1 MIASGNHTLKMR
13 SGVEGSL
20 TQLLLKSIERI
31 RFFDFAA
38 LRATSL
44 RITCGR
50 KINCNLTFFI
60 GKGRTFYA
68 LVTDAYEAFEH
79 FGFFKFLASSEW
91 NYTEGSEQYGALPF
105 ITGTLMTTLLAL
117 IFCIPFSLPVA
128 LFVGEY
134 FKGTKMAAVLS
145 TVTDLLAGI
154 PSIIYGLWGF
164 YTLRPIIMA
173 LNISP
178 QGSGVLTASLV
189 LAIMII
195 PYAASLSAE
204 FIKMVPND
212 LKEGAY
218 SLGATRAEVIRK
230 VVFPVAGSGIFSS
243 YILAIGRAL
252 GETMTVTMLIGNTN
266 NIPESITSTGNSM
279 ASIIANQFGEADD
292 LRLSSLIAIGLILF
306 LITAIINMVGKIM
319 IKRARIV

>member
-1 MIASGNHTLKMR
+1 MNDKIYKVVL
-13 SGVEGSL
+13 
-20 TQLLLKSIERI
+20 
-31 RFFDFAA
+31 FAA
-38 LRATSL
+38 AL
-44 RITCGR
+44 IMPIVCG
-50 KINCNLTFFI
+50 
-60 GKGRTFYA
+60 GVVYA

-79 FGFFKFLASSEW
+79 FGFFKFLTSSEW
-91 NYTEGSEQYGALPF
+91 SYTDGAEQYGALPF

-117 IFCIPFSLPVA
+117 VFCIPFSLPVA

-134 FKGTKMAAVLS
+134 FKGTRIAAILS

-164 YTLRPIIMA
+164 YSLRPLIMA

-178 QGSGVLTASLV
+178 HGSGILTASLV
-189 LAIMII
+189 LAIMIV

-230 VVFPVAGSGIFSS
+230 VVFPVAGSGVFSS
-243 YILAIGRAL
+243 YVLAIGRAL

-266 NIPESITSTGNSM
+266 NIPDSITSTGNSM
-279 ASIIANQFGEADD
+279 ASIIANQFGEASD
-292 LRLSSLIAIGLILF
+292 LRFSSLIAIGLVLF
-306 LITAIINMVGKIM
+306 FITAFINMIGKMM
-319 IKRARIV
+319 IKRARIS

>member
-1 MIASGNHTLKMR
+1 MNDKIYN
-13 SGVEGSL
+13 
-20 TQLLLKSIERI
+20 LLLLL
-31 RFFDFAA
+31 AA
-38 LRATSL
+38 LVVPL
-44 RITCGR
+44 VCGG
-50 KINCNLTFFI
+50 IV
-60 GKGRTFYA
+60 YA
-68 LVTDAYEAFEH
+68 LVTDATEAFNH
-79 FGFFKFLASSEW
+79 FGFLNFLTSSEW
-91 NYTEGSEQYGALPF
+91 RYTEGAETYGALPF
-105 ITGTLMTTLLAL
+105 VVGTLLTTLLAL
-117 IFCIPFSLPVA
+117 LFCIPFSLPVA

-134 FKGTKMAAVLS
+134 FRGTRLAAVLS

-164 YTLRPIIMA
+164 YTLRPVIMA
-173 LNISP
+173 LDISP

-218 SLGATRAEVIRK
+218 SLGATRAEVIRHI
-230 VVFPVAGSGIFSS
+230 VFPFAGSGIFSA

-266 NIPESITSTGNSM
+266 NIPASLTATGNSM
-279 ASIIANQFGEADD
+279 ASIIANQFGEADG
-292 LRLSSLIAIGLILF
+292 LRLSSLIAIGLLLF
-306 LITAIINMVGKIM
+306 LITAFINMVGKIM
-319 IKRARIV
+319 IKRARIA

>member
-1 MIASGNHTLKMR
+1 MNDKIFKTILF
-13 SGVEGSL
+13 V
-20 TQLLLKSIERI
+20 
-31 RFFDFAA
+31 AA
-38 LRATSL
+38 LCMP
-44 RITCGR
+44 IVCG
-50 KINCNLTFFI
+50 
-60 GKGRTFYA
+60 GVVYA
-68 LVTDAYEAFEH
+68 LITDAYDAFEH
-79 FGFFKFLASSEW
+79 FGFLGFLTSSEW
-91 NYTEGSEQYGALPF
+91 SYTEGNEHYGALPF

-117 IFCIPFSLPVA
+117 VFCIPFSLPVA

-134 FKGTKMAAVLS
+134 FKGRKIATLLS
-145 TVTDLLAGI
+145 TITDLLAGI

-164 YTLRPIIMA
+164 YTLRPIIMT
-173 LNISP
+173 LHISE
-178 QGSGVLTASLV
+178 QGSGILTASLV

-218 SLGATRAEVIRK
+218 SLGATHAEVVSK
-230 VVFPVAGSGIFSS
+230 VIFPVAGSGIFSS

-266 NIPESITSTGNSM
+266 NIPMSITSTGNSM

-292 LRLSSLIAIGLILF
+292 LRLSSLIAIGFILF
-306 LITAIINMVGKIM
+306 LITAAINMIGKIM
-319 IKRARIV
+319 IKRARIS

>member
-1 MIASGNHTLKMR
+1 MNDKIYRVILF
-13 SGVEGSL
+13 
-20 TQLLLKSIERI
+20 I
-31 RFFDFAA
+31 AA
-38 LRATSL
+38 LIVPTV
-44 RITCGR
+44 CGGV
-50 KINCNLTFFI
+50 I
-60 GKGRTFYA
+60 YA
-68 LVTDAYEAFEH
+68 LVTDAYDAFEY
-79 FGFFKFLASSEW
+79 FGFFKFLTSSEW
-91 NYTEGSEQYGALPF
+91 SYTEGAEQYGALPF

-117 IFCIPFSLPVA
+117 VFCIPFSLPVA

-134 FKGTKMAAVLS
+134 FKGTKIAAVLS

-173 LNISP
+173 LDISE
-178 QGSGVLTASLV
+178 QGSGILTASLV

-204 FIKMVPND
+204 FIKMVPNE

-243 YILAIGRAL
+243 YVLAIGRAL

-266 NIPESITSTGNSM
+266 NIPNSITSTGNSM
-279 ASIIANQFGEADD
+279 ASIIANQFGEADG

-306 LITAIINMVGKIM
+306 LITAATNMVGKIM
-319 IKRARIV
+319 IKRARIS

>member
-1 MIASGNHTLKMR
+1 MSDKLYK
-13 SGVEGSL
+13 V
-20 TQLLLKSIERI
+20 LL
-31 RFFDFAA
+31 FVAA
-38 LRATSL
+38 LVMPMV
-44 RITCGR
+44 CGGV
-50 KINCNLTFFI
+50 I
-60 GKGRTFYA
+60 YA

-79 FGFFKFLASSEW
+79 FGFFRFLTSSEW
-91 NYTEGSEQYGALPF
+91 SYTEGAEVYGALPF

-117 IFCIPFSLPVA
+117 LFCIPFSLPVA

-134 FKGTKMAAVLS
+134 FKGTRVAAVLS

-173 LNISP
+173 MNISP
-178 QGSGVLTASLV
+178 QGSGILTASLV
-189 LAIMII
+189 LAIMIV

-204 FIKMVPND
+204 FIKMVPNE

-218 SLGATRAEVIRK
+218 SLGATSAEVIGK
-230 VVFPVAGSGIFSS
+230 VVFPVAGSGIFSA

-266 NIPESITSTGNSM
+266 NIPDSITSTGNSM

-292 LRLSSLIAIGLILF
+292 LRLSSLIAIGLLLF
-306 LITAIINMVGKIM
+306 LITAVINMIGKIL
-319 IKRARIV
+319 IKRARIS

>member
-1 MIASGNHTLKMR
+1 MNDKLYKI
-13 SGVEGSL
+13 
-20 TQLLLKSIERI
+20 LL
-31 RFFDFAA
+31 FAA
-38 LRATSL
+38 AL
-44 RITCGR
+44 IMPIVCG
-50 KINCNLTFFI
+50 
-60 GKGRTFYA
+60 GVVYA
-68 LVTDAYEAFEH
+68 LATDAYEAFEH
-79 FGFFKFLASSEW
+79 FGFFKFLTSSEW
-91 NYTEGSEQYGALPF
+91 NYTEGAEQYGALPF
-105 ITGTLMTTLLAL
+105 ITGTLLTTLLAL
-117 IFCIPFSLPVA
+117 IICIPFSLPVA
-128 LFVGEY
+128 LFGGEY
-134 FKGTKMAAVLS
+134 FKGTKVAAVLS

-230 VVFPVAGSGIFSS
+230 VIFPVAGSGIFSS

-266 NIPESITSTGNSM
+266 NIPNSITSTGNSM

-292 LRLSSLIAIGLILF
+292 LRLSALIAIGLILF
-306 LITAIINMVGKIM
+306 LITAAINMVGKLM

>member
-1 MIASGNHTLKMR
+1 MNDKIYRVVLFIAAMVMPIVCG
-13 SGVEGSL
+13 GVV
-20 TQLLLKSIERI
+20 
-31 RFFDFAA
+31 
-38 LRATSL
+38 
-44 RITCGR
+44 
-50 KINCNLTFFI
+50 
-60 GKGRTFYA
+60 YA
-68 LVTDAYEAFEH
+68 LVTDAYDAFEH
-79 FGFFKFLASSEW
+79 FGFLKFLTSSDW
-91 NYTEGSEQYGALPF
+91 SYTEGAEQYGALPF

-134 FKGTKMAAVLS
+134 FKGTRIAAILS
-145 TVTDLLAGI
+145 TIVDLLAGI

-164 YTLRPIIMA
+164 YTLRPLIMA

-178 QGSGVLTASLV
+178 QGSGILTASLV

-195 PYAASLSAE
+195 PYASSLSAE

-218 SLGATRAEVIRK
+218 SLGATQAEVVQK
-230 VVFPVAGSGIFSS
+230 VVFPVAGAGIFSS
-243 YILAIGRAL
+243 YVLAIGRAL

-266 NIPESITSTGNSM
+266 NIPDSITSTGNSM

-306 LITAIINMVGKIM
+306 LITAGVNMVGKIM

>member
-1 MIASGNHTLKMR
+1 MNDKIYKN
-13 SGVEGSL
+13 
-20 TQLLLKSIERI
+20 LL
-31 RFFDFAA
+31 FVAA
-38 LRATSL
+38 L
-44 RITCGR
+44 IMPIVCGG
-50 KINCNLTFFI
+50 IV
-60 GKGRTFYA
+60 YA
-68 LVTDAYEAFEH
+68 LVTDAYEAFEY
-79 FGFFKFLASSEW
+79 FGFFKFLTSSEW
-91 NYTEGSEQYGALPF
+91 NYTEGAEQYGALPF

-134 FKGTKMAAVLS
+134 FKGTKVASVLS

-164 YTLRPIIMA
+164 YTLRPLIMA
-173 LNISP
+173 MNISP
-178 QGSGVLTASLV
+178 QGSSILTASLV
-189 LAIMII
+189 LSIMII

-266 NIPESITSTGNSM
+266 NIPDSITSTGNSM

-292 LRLSSLIAIGLILF
+292 LRLSSLIAIGLVLF
-306 LITAIINMVGKIM
+306 MITAIINLIGKIM
-319 IKRARIV
+319 IKRARIA

>member
-1 MIASGNHTLKMR
+1 MPI
-13 SGVEGSL
+13 V
-20 TQLLLKSIERI
+20 
-31 RFFDFAA
+31 
-38 LRATSL
+38 
-44 RITCGR
+44 CGG
-50 KINCNLTFFI
+50 IV
-60 GKGRTFYA
+60 YA
-68 LVTDAYEAFEH
+68 LVTDAYDAFEY
-79 FGFFKFLASSEW
+79 FGFFRFLTSAEW
-91 NYTEGSEQYGALPF
+91 DYTEGAETYGALPF

-134 FKGTKMAAVLS
+134 FKGTRIATILS
-145 TVTDLLAGI
+145 TITDLLAGI

-164 YTLRPIIMA
+164 YTLRPIIMS
-173 LNISP
+173 LNISE
-178 QGSGVLTASLV
+178 QGSGILTASLV

-230 VVFPVAGSGIFSS
+230 IVFPVAGSGIFSS
-243 YILAIGRAL
+243 YVLAIGRAL

-266 NIPESITSTGNSM
+266 NVPDSITSTGNSM

-306 LITAIINMVGKIM
+306 LITAAINMVGKIM
-319 IKRARIV
+319 IKRARIS

>member
-1 MIASGNHTLKMR
+1 MNDKIYRVVLF
-13 SGVEGSL
+13 
-20 TQLLLKSIERI
+20 I
-31 RFFDFAA
+31 AA
-38 LRATSL
+38 L
-44 RITCGR
+44 IMPIVCG
-50 KINCNLTFFI
+50 
-60 GKGRTFYA
+60 GVVYA
-68 LVTDAYEAFEH
+68 LVTDAYDAFEH
-79 FGFFKFLASSEW
+79 FGFFKFLTSSEW
-91 NYTEGSEQYGALPF
+91 SYTEGAEQYGALPF

-117 IFCIPFSLPVA
+117 IFCIPFSFPVA

-134 FKGTKMAAVLS
+134 FKGTKIAAVLS

-164 YTLRPIIMA
+164 YTLRPIIME

-178 QGSGVLTASLV
+178 QGSGILTASLV

-243 YILAIGRAL
+243 YVLAIGRAL

-266 NIPESITSTGNSM
+266 NIPDSITSTGNSM
-279 ASIIANQFGEADD
+279 ASIIANQFGEADG
-292 LRLSSLIAIGLILF
+292 LRLSSLIAIGLVLF
-306 LITAIINMVGKIM
+306 LITAAINMVGKIM
-319 IKRARIV
+319 IKRARIS

>member
-1 MIASGNHTLKMR
+1 MSDKIYRVILFASALIVPIVCG
-13 SGVEGSL
+13 GVV
-20 TQLLLKSIERI
+20 
-31 RFFDFAA
+31 
-38 LRATSL
+38 
-44 RITCGR
+44 
-50 KINCNLTFFI
+50 
-60 GKGRTFYA
+60 YA

-79 FGFFKFLASSEW
+79 FGFFRFMTSSEW
-91 NYTEGSEQYGALPF
+91 SYTEGNEQYGALPF

-117 IFCIPFSLPVA
+117 MFCIPFSLPVA

-134 FKGTKMAAVLS
+134 FKGTKVASGLS
-145 TVTDLLAGI
+145 MIVDLLAGI

-164 YTLRPIIMA
+164 YSLRPLIMA

-204 FIKMVPND
+204 FIKMVPSD

-218 SLGATRAEVIRK
+218 SLGATRFEVIRN

-243 YILAIGRAL
+243 YVLAIGRAL

-266 NIPESITSTGNSM
+266 NIPDSITSTGNSM
-279 ASIIANQFGEADD
+279 ASIIANQFGEADG

-306 LITAIINMVGKIM
+306 LITAVINMVGKIM
-319 IKRARIV
+319 IKRARII

>member
-1 MIASGNHTLKMR
+1 MNDKIYKI
-13 SGVEGSL
+13 
-20 TQLLLKSIERI
+20 LLLV
-31 RFFDFAA
+31 AA
-38 LRATSL
+38 L
-44 RITCGR
+44 IMPIVCG
-50 KINCNLTFFI
+50 
-60 GKGRTFYA
+60 GVVYA

-79 FGFFKFLASSEW
+79 FGFFKFLTSSEW
-91 NYTEGSEQYGALPF
+91 SYTDGAEQYGALPF

-134 FKGTKMAAVLS
+134 FKGTRMAAILS

-164 YTLRPIIMA
+164 YTLRPLIMA

-178 QGSGVLTASLV
+178 QGSGILTASLV
-189 LAIMII
+189 LAIMIV

-230 VVFPVAGSGIFSS
+230 VVFPVAGSGVFSS

-266 NIPESITSTGNSM
+266 NIPDSITSTGNSM
-279 ASIIANQFGEADD
+279 ASIIANQFGEASD
-292 LRLSSLIAIGLILF
+292 LRFSSLIAIGLVLF
-306 LITAIINMVGKIM
+306 FITAFINMIGKMM
-319 IKRARIV
+319 IKRARIS

>member
-1 MIASGNHTLKMR
+1 MTDKLY
-13 SGVEGSL
+13 
-20 TQLLLKSIERI
+20 RI
-31 RFFDFAA
+31 ILFAA
-38 LRATSL
+38 AL
-44 RITCGR
+44 IMPIVCG
-50 KINCNLTFFI
+50 
-60 GKGRTFYA
+60 GVVYA

-79 FGFFKFLASSEW
+79 FGFFKFLTSSEW
-91 NYTEGSEQYGALPF
+91 SYTDGAEQYGALPF

-117 IFCIPFSLPVA
+117 VFCIPFSLPVA

-134 FKGTKMAAVLS
+134 FKGTRIAAILS

-164 YTLRPIIMA
+164 YSLRPLIMA

-178 QGSGVLTASLV
+178 HGSGILTASLV
-189 LAIMII
+189 LAIMIV

-230 VVFPVAGSGIFSS
+230 VVFPVAGSGVFSS
-243 YILAIGRAL
+243 YVLAIGRAL

-266 NIPESITSTGNSM
+266 NIPDSITSTGNSM
-279 ASIIANQFGEADD
+279 ASIIANQFGEASD
-292 LRLSSLIAIGLILF
+292 LRFSSLIAIGLVLF
-306 LITAIINMVGKIM
+306 FITAFINMIGKMM
-319 IKRARIV
+319 IKRARIS

>member
-1 MIASGNHTLKMR
+1 MSDKLYLILLFIVALIMPIVCG
-13 SGVEGSL
+13 GVV
-20 TQLLLKSIERI
+20 
-31 RFFDFAA
+31 
-38 LRATSL
+38 
-44 RITCGR
+44 
-50 KINCNLTFFI
+50 
-60 GKGRTFYA
+60 YA
-68 LVTDAYEAFEH
+68 LVTDAYEAFEY
-79 FGFFKFLASSEW
+79 FGFFKFLTSSEW
-91 NYTEGSEQYGALPF
+91 NYTEGAEQYGAWPF
-105 ITGTLMTTLLAL
+105 ITGTLMTKLLAL
-117 IFCIPFSLPVA
+117 VFCIPFSLPVA

-134 FKGTKMAAVLS
+134 FKGTKVAAVLS

-178 QGSGVLTASLV
+178 QGSGILTASLV

-218 SLGATRAEVIRK
+218 SLGATRVEVVRK

-266 NIPESITSTGNSM
+266 NIPDSITSTGNSM
-279 ASIIANQFGEADD
+279 ASIIANQFGEADG
-292 LRLSSLIAIGLILF
+292 LRLSSLIAVGLILF
-306 LITAIINMVGKIM
+306 IITAAINMVGKIM